1 MLRLSLFGRGGNV
14 SGQNHPTGEIMELR
28 QLRDLTIAECGGAA
42 WQWGALLRD
51 KAGKDRLYG
60 IAVAALY
67 GSLAILLMALVA
79 AVNAL
84 ELARPQ
90 LAVQLALAAIA
101 AAGSVVLVQWRT
113 RRAQAR
119 YLDQFRAG
127 DRYFMTPGGLRRE
140 VPGGFGLI
148 GWPGIAGILDSRER
162 LTILTDRGGALI
174 LTKAAFAG
182 QDVEA
187 FGAELRRRW
196 AAARGAAAA

>member
-1 MLRLSLFGRGGNV
+1 MSNRDLSPKQILV
-14 SGQNHPTGEIMELR
+14 LQQS
-28 QLRDLTIAECGGAA
+28 RDLTLAECGSAA
-42 WQWGALLRD
+42 AQWGALLRE

-60 IAVAALY
+60 IAVTALY
-67 GSLAILLMALVA
+67 GTLAFLLIALFG
-79 AVNAL
+79 AVKVL
-84 ELARPQ
+84 ETAHPQ
-90 LAVQLALAAIA
+90 LALQLTLAAIA
-101 AAGSVVLVQWRT
+101 AAGCVLLVQWRT
-113 RRAQAR
+113 RVAQAR

-127 DRYFMTPGGLRRE
+127 DRYFMTAEGLRRD

-148 GWPGIAGILDSRER
+148 GWPGIAGILMNPER

-196 AAARGAAAA
+196 SAARAA

>member
-1 MLRLSLFGRGGNV
+1 MSNRTTPA
-14 SGQNHPTGEIMELR
+14 GQTLELR
-28 QLRDLTIAECGGAA
+28 QSRDLTEAECGGAA
-42 WQWGALLRD
+42 WQWGALLRE

-60 IAVAALY
+60 VAVTALY
-67 GSLAILLMALVA
+67 GCLAFLLMSLVA
-79 AVNAL
+79 AVNVLDTIQPRLAL
-84 ELARPQ
+84 Q
-90 LAVQLALAAIA
+90 LSLAAIGS
-101 AAGSVVLVQWRT
+101 AGCVLMVQWRT

-127 DRYFMTPGGLRRE
+127 DRYFMTGDGLQRE

-148 GWPGIAGILDSRER
+148 GWSSIAGILSSQER

-182 QDVEA
+182 QDVET

-196 AAARGAAAA
+196 SAARGVAAA

>member
-1 MLRLSLFGRGGNV
+1 V
-14 SGQNHPTGEIMELR
+14 SDHPNDQTLELH
-28 QLRDLTIAECGGAA
+28 QSRDLTAAECGGAA
-42 WQWGALLRD
+42 WQWGSLLRE

-60 IAVAALY
+60 LALAALY
-67 GSLAILLMALVA
+67 GSLAFLLISLFRSVKALDAIQPQLSLQLTLA
-79 AVNAL
+79 AV
-84 ELARPQ
+84 
-90 LAVQLALAAIA
+90 A
-101 AAGSVVLVQWRT
+101 AAGCVVLVQWRT

-127 DRYFMTPGGLRRE
+127 DRYFMTADGLRRE

-148 GWPGIAGILDSRER
+148 GWPDIAGILSNAER

-182 QDVEA
+182 QDVDA

-196 AAARGAAAA
+196 SEARAAA

>member
-1 MLRLSLFGRGGNV
+1 V
-14 SGQNHPTGEIMELR
+14 SDRTIPAGQTLELR
-28 QLRDLTIAECGGAA
+28 QSRDLTEAECGGAA
-42 WQWGALLRD
+42 WQWGALLRE

-60 IAVAALY
+60 PAVTALY
-67 GSLAILLMALVA
+67 GCLAFLLMSLVA
-79 AVNAL
+79 AVNVLDTIQPRLAL
-84 ELARPQ
+84 Q
-90 LAVQLALAAIA
+90 LSLAAIA
-101 AAGSVVLVQWRT
+101 SAACVLMVQWRT

-127 DRYFMTPGGLRRE
+127 DRYCMTGEGLQRE

-148 GWPGIAGILDSRER
+148 GWSSIAGILSSQER

-182 QDVEA
+182 QDVET

-196 AAARGAAAA
+196 SATRGIAAA